1 MNVFEVK
8 NEKMG
13 ISISSFN
20 VNCLY
25 CIKSHLSKPLMNT
38 FDAKM
43 AELFGNRFIEIF
55 HYIGEPKF
63 VVAVAVVLMV
73 YLAWKEKIIEVCYL
87 LS

>member
-1 MNVFEVK
+1 
-8 NEKMG
+8 
-13 ISISSFN
+13 
-20 VNCLY
+20 
-25 CIKSHLSKPLMNT
+25 MNT